1 MYTWSVFLHLIF
13 VAFWLGG
20 MLFTAA
26 VLVPATRKKHAQ
38 QRGLL
43 FTEHGTRFSQL
54 SWFIFPLLI
63 VTGFTALLGKGFSA
77 DAIFTID
84 FWQTSYGSTLAS
96 KLHLF
101 GWVLLIS
108 GIHDF
113 WLGPKAAS
121 LLDLEPDT
129 KRTHLYRNATSW
141 IGRLNLV
148 LGLGILFYAV
158 NLVRW

>member
-1 MYTWSVFLHLIF
+1 MYSLSVFLHLIF
-13 VAFWLGG
+13 VTFWLGG

-26 VLVPATRKKHAQ
+26 VLVPATRNKLAQ
-38 QRGLL
+38 HRGLL
-43 FTEHGTRFSQL
+43 FTELGTRFSHL

-63 VTGFTALLGKGFSA
+63 VTGFTALLAKGYSA
-77 DAIFTID
+77 DTLFSVD
-84 FWQTSYGSTLAS
+84 FWQTPYGSTLS
-96 KLHLF
+96 GKLHLF

-121 LLDLEPDT
+121 LMDLEPDT
-129 KRTHLYRNATSW
+129 KRTQLYRKATSW
-141 IGRLNLV
+141 VGRLNLV